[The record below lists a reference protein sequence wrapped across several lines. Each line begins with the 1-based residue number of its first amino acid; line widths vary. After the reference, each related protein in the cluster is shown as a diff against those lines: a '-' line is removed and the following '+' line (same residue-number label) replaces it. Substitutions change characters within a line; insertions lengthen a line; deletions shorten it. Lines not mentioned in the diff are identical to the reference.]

1 MNDEP
6 EDKMMREYIRLRM
19 KEHCGHREASRRAGY
34 KALAS
39 KRAMDCY
46 KFVSTSVPRPRSNDP
61 DFDEIMEFL
70 LLKLKL
76 LNEKMEGLK
85 AEVIDVKMKIRAL
98 NLIK

>member
-1 MNDEP
+1 MNDGT
-6 EDKMMREYIRLRM
+6 EDKMMREYIRLRLN
-19 KEHCGHREASRRAGY
+19 ENCGHREASRRAGY

-46 KFVSTSVPRPRSNDP
+46 KFVSNSTPRPRSKDP
-61 DFDEIMEFL
+61 NFDEIMEFL
-70 LLKLKL
+70 LLKLKQ
-76 LNEKMEGLK
+76 LNDKMEGLK